1 MCHLHLPEFEAEEH
15 RLPCHPQEPD
25 VGGIGYIC
33 RRRPDRD
40 PAMRLSAEHPLG
52 QSYQSDF
59 IDGLGLEP
67 DRTEDGDPGDDLEY
81 V

>member
-1 MCHLHLPEFEAEEH
+1 MSPAGTRCGWHWLHLQEETGS
-15 RLPCHPQEPD
+15 RSRNE
-25 VGGIGYIC
+25 VEC
-33 RRRPDRD
+33 RTP
-40 PAMRLSAEHPLG
+40 SG
-52 QSYQSDF
+52 QIYQSDF

>member
-1 MCHLHLPEFEAEEH
+1 
-15 RLPCHPQEPD
+15 
-25 VGGIGYIC
+25 
-33 RRRPDRD
+33 
-40 PAMRLSAEHPLG
+40 MRLSAEHPLG
-52 QSYQSDF
+52 QIYQSDF